1 MNEIRIESIAAPFV
15 DSPRAT
21 DLGLRLL
28 SCGQVMGFFDAGGRR
43 HLDAELLR
51 DLGQAL
57 GTAGIARD
65 AVARLPRARGEEL
78 ERVLGE
84 ALAAVEDSPQ
94 PAGEWAPAR
103 ELLGDEL
110 LAQLAGVSPSSLRRY
125 AAGARGTPDEVAWRL
140 HVVARILAGLTG
152 SYNAYG
158 VRRWF
163 ERPRSTLQGRTPA
176 EVIAAAKTEDD
187 PDLGETIAL
196 AEALAGAGSAA

>member
-1 MNEIRIESIAAPFV
+1 
-15 DSPRAT
+15 
-21 DLGLRLL
+21 
-28 SCGQVMGFFDAGGRR
+28 MGFFDAEGRHR
-43 HLDAELLR
+43 LDADLLR
-51 DLGQAL
+51 DLGRAL
-57 GTAGIARD
+57 GAAGIARD

-84 ALAAVEDSPQ
+84 TLAAVEESPQ

-103 ELLGDEL
+103 ELLGDEI

-125 AAGARGTPDEVAWRL
+125 AAGARETPDEVAWRL

-152 SYNAYG
+152 SYNSYG

-176 EVIAAAKTEDD
+176 EVIAVANTEDD